1 MGKSK
6 RDIEKAARAAKEKRT
21 RRVRNEEK
29 EDADKKTNRM
39 VTAKA
44 MIKGALD
51 SPLKP
56 NKSKS
61 KVQVKQEPISDD
73 EEIKD
78 VEKSDDGQ
86 NESDDDSN
94 CKKSAR
100 KNGRANQTETPKK
113 KAKFERKVW
122 GDRGSVL
129 LNSGSKAAKKM
140 KPHLNS
146 SGHPC
151 GTFSHY
157 SEYSAKDP
165 LRTGQFH
172 TEEYFMKPITEMVDE
187 GTHNFSKNTGVLGV
201 ARRRNDNGSIKR
213 TKQGTGFPWKV
224 LIGQSQEGED
234 WTVDELKTM
243 QSAIVKE
250 WNKHGVNKDV
260 FDYYSHIQGGGKSQ
274 RRNRKQLW
282 TSSLSPMM

>member
-44 MIKGALD
+44 MIKGALH

-129 LNSGSKAAKKM
+129 LNSGSKAAK
-140 KPHLNS
+140 
-146 SGHPC
+146 
-151 GTFSHY
+151 
-157 SEYSAKDP
+157 
-165 LRTGQFH
+165 
-172 TEEYFMKPITEMVDE
+172 
-187 GTHNFSKNTGVLGV
+187 
-201 ARRRNDNGSIKR
+201 
-213 TKQGTGFPWKV
+213 
-224 LIGQSQEGED
+224 
-234 WTVDELKTM
+234 
-243 QSAIVKE
+243 
-250 WNKHGVNKDV
+250 
-260 FDYYSHIQGGGKSQ
+260 
-274 RRNRKQLW
+274 
-282 TSSLSPMM
+282 